1 MRPPRGQIGEKVS
14 ESEGLEHSESWPFGS
29 HVLLL
34 DMVALFIEIL
44 AVFNWDSL
52 GLYLLQHITWKCTLT
67 WWCPQ
72 SQMSASVSTTR
83 SQLCLKRLLDEPQV
97 DSLKCKRARL
107 APPPT
112 STGISPCLRPTSPA
126 PTSNSSQSSSRV
138 GSYFLFER
146 CEREE
151 TYRAVHVHTQQ
162 QYTCQVTLRKT
173 SLLLLI
179 RIEYMLKTVLS
190 ILQK

>member
-1 MRPPRGQIGEKVS
+1 
-14 ESEGLEHSESWPFGS
+14 
-29 HVLLL
+29 
-34 DMVALFIEIL
+34 
-44 AVFNWDSL
+44 
-52 GLYLLQHITWKCTLT
+52 
-67 WWCPQ
+67 
-72 SQMSASVSTTR
+72 MSACVSTTR

-179 RIEYMLKTVLS
+179 RIEYMLKTTEVVLMI
-190 ILQK
+190 ILGRDYCKTLVKVVTVLYIILRYP

>member
-1 MRPPRGQIGEKVS
+1 M
-14 ESEGLEHSESWPFGS
+14 
-29 HVLLL
+29 
-34 DMVALFIEIL
+34 
-44 AVFNWDSL
+44 
-52 GLYLLQHITWKCTLT
+52 
-67 WWCPQ
+67 
-72 SQMSASVSTTR
+72 STTR
-83 SQLCLKRLLDEPQV
+83 SQLCLKRLLDEPQG

-112 STGISPCLRPTSPA
+112 STGISPCLRPTNPA

-151 TYRAVHVHTQQ
+151 TYKAVHVHTQQ
-162 QYTCQVTLRKT
+162 QYTCQVTLRKM